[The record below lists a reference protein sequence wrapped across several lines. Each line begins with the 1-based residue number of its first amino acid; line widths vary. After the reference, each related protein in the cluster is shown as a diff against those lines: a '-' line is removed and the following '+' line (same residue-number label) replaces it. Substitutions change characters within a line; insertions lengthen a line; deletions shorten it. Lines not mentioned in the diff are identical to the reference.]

1 MKKIKALHV
10 YTSSESMLQKADL
23 VVENTAL
30 GPEWVLDK
38 DEFFPPASM
47 TLESNIRACFR
58 GLAKVLDIPLTDS
71 TKVTTH
77 ISTCHRA
84 SHVKEQLSL
93 ERGWGHGERSEG
105 SWDVTAE
112 ARLSSYISMNV
123 SY

>member
-1 MKKIKALHV
+1 MA
-10 YTSSESMLQKADL
+10 
-23 VVENTAL
+23 
-30 GPEWVLDK
+30 
-38 DEFFPPASM
+38 
-47 TLESNIRACFR
+47 LESNIRACFR

-71 TKVTTH
+71 AKVTTR
-77 ISTCHRA
+77 ISTCRRA

-93 ERGWGHGERSEG
+93 GRGGGRGERSEG